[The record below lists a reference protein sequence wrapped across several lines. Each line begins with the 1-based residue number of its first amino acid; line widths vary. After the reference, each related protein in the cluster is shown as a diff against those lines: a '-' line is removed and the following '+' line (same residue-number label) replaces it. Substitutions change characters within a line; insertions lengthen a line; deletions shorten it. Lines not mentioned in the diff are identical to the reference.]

1 MTKNKI
7 KKTNK
12 NIANKSSKKT
22 DLIKNKINFLSNN
35 AGSQINPSVPRS
47 QIEIYQ
53 NKDNKT
59 EIEVQFDNETFWL
72 SLNQIAD
79 LFGRDKSVISRH
91 LKNIFA
97 EKELEKSRTVAKN
110 ATIQIEGEKHV
121 ERIIEFYNLDAIIS
135 VGYRVNSKQGT
146 RFRIWATERLKN
158 YLVKGFAVN
167 EKRVKEYQENLIELR
182 KTIKLIQDSVE
193 LKELS
198 AHESKGFLSIITNYT
213 HSFILLNQFD
223 CDSLDLKKLDKN
235 ITYEIAYEE
244 ACEAITE
251 LKKQLMKKKEASELF
266 GNQKDQSFAG
276 ILGNITQSFGGEYL
290 YKSIEEQAS
299 HLLYFVIKNHPF
311 SDGNK
316 RIGAFLF
323 IWFLAKNKHSLKKS
337 GELKINDNGLVA
349 LALLVAQSNPKE
361 KELMIKL
368 IINLIN
374 EQ

>member
-12 NIANKSSKKT
+12 NIANNT
-22 DLIKNKINFLSNN
+22 
-35 AGSQINPSVPRS
+35 GSQINPSSPRS

-72 SLNQIAD
+72 SLNQIAE

-97 EKELEKSRTVAKN
+97 ECELEKNQVVAFF
-110 ATIQIEGEKHV
+110 ATTASDAKIYQV
-121 ERIIEFYNLDAIIS
+121 EYFNLDAIIS

-167 EKRVKEYQENLIELR
+167 EKRVKEYQKNLIELR

-198 AHESKGFLSIITNYT
+198 TLESKGFLSIITNYT

-223 CDSLDLKKLDKN
+223 SA
-235 ITYEIAYEE
+235 T
-244 ACEAITE
+244 
-251 LKKQLMKKKEASELF
+251 
-266 GNQKDQSFAG
+266 
-276 ILGNITQSFGGEYL
+276 
-290 YKSIEEQAS
+290 
-299 HLLYFVIKNHPF
+299 H
-311 SDGNK
+311 
-316 RIGAFLF
+316 
-323 IWFLAKNKHSLKKS
+323 
-337 GELKINDNGLVA
+337 
-349 LALLVAQSNPKE
+349 
-361 KELMIKL
+361 
-368 IINLIN
+368 
-374 EQ
+374 

>member
-12 NIANKSSKKT
+12 NIANNS
-22 DLIKNKINFLSNN
+22 
-35 AGSQINPSVPRS
+35 GSQINPSATRS

-72 SLNQIAD
+72 SLNQIAE

-97 EKELEKSRTVAKN
+97 ESELEKNQVVAFF
-110 ATIQIEGEKHV
+110 ATTASDAKIYQV
-121 ERIIEFYNLDAIIS
+121 EYFNLDAIIS

-158 YLVKGFAVN
+158 YLVKGFAIN

-198 AHESKGFLSIITNYT
+198 TLESKGFLSIITNYT

-223 CDSLDLKKLDKN
+223 SA
-235 ITYEIAYEE
+235 T
-244 ACEAITE
+244 
-251 LKKQLMKKKEASELF
+251 
-266 GNQKDQSFAG
+266 
-276 ILGNITQSFGGEYL
+276 
-290 YKSIEEQAS
+290 
-299 HLLYFVIKNHPF
+299 H
-311 SDGNK
+311 
-316 RIGAFLF
+316 
-323 IWFLAKNKHSLKKS
+323 
-337 GELKINDNGLVA
+337 
-349 LALLVAQSNPKE
+349 
-361 KELMIKL
+361 
-368 IINLIN
+368 
-374 EQ
+374 

>member
-12 NIANKSSKKT
+12 NIANNT
-22 DLIKNKINFLSNN
+22 
-35 AGSQINPSVPRS
+35 GSQINPSSPRS

-72 SLNQIAD
+72 SLNQIAE

-97 EKELEKSRTVAKN
+97 EKELERSRAVAKN
-110 ATIQIEGEKHV
+110 ATVQIEGEKHV

-135 VGYRVNSKQGT
+135 VGYRVNSKKGT
-146 RFRIWATERLKN
+146 QFRIWATERLKN

-198 AHESKGFLSIITNYT
+198 TLESKGFLSIITNYT
-213 HSFILLNQFD
+213 HSFILLRIKF
-223 CDSLDLKKLDKN
+223 
-235 ITYEIAYEE
+235 AY
-244 ACEAITE
+244 A
-251 LKKQLMKKKEASELF
+251 
-266 GNQKDQSFAG
+266 N
-276 ILGNITQSFGGEYL
+276 
-290 YKSIEEQAS
+290 
-299 HLLYFVIKNHPF
+299 
-311 SDGNK
+311 
-316 RIGAFLF
+316 
-323 IWFLAKNKHSLKKS
+323 LA
-337 GELKINDNGLVA
+337 
-349 LALLVAQSNPKE
+349 
-361 KELMIKL
+361 
-368 IINLIN
+368 
-374 EQ
+374 

>member
-12 NIANKSSKKT
+12 NIANNT
-22 DLIKNKINFLSNN
+22 
-35 AGSQINPSVPRS
+35 GSQINPSAPRS

-72 SLNQIAD
+72 SLNQIAE

-97 EKELEKSRTVAKN
+97 ESELEKNQVVAFF
-110 ATIQIEGEKHV
+110 ATTASDAKIYQV
-121 ERIIEFYNLDAIIS
+121 EYFNLDAIIS

-193 LKELS
+193 LKSLS
-198 AHESKGFLSIITNYT
+198 SHESKGFLSIITNYT
-213 HSFILLNQFD
+213 QSFILLNRFD
-223 CDSLDLKKLDKN
+223 SA
-235 ITYEIAYEE
+235 T
-244 ACEAITE
+244 
-251 LKKQLMKKKEASELF
+251 
-266 GNQKDQSFAG
+266 
-276 ILGNITQSFGGEYL
+276 
-290 YKSIEEQAS
+290 
-299 HLLYFVIKNHPF
+299 H
-311 SDGNK
+311 
-316 RIGAFLF
+316 
-323 IWFLAKNKHSLKKS
+323 
-337 GELKINDNGLVA
+337 
-349 LALLVAQSNPKE
+349 
-361 KELMIKL
+361 
-368 IINLIN
+368 
-374 EQ
+374 

>member
-12 NIANKSSKKT
+12 NIANNT
-22 DLIKNKINFLSNN
+22 
-35 AGSQINPSVPRS
+35 GSQINPSSPRS

-72 SLNQIAD
+72 SLNQIAE

-97 EKELEKSRTVAKN
+97 ESELEKNQVVAFF
-110 ATIQIEGEKHV
+110 ATTASDAKIYQV
-121 ERIIEFYNLDAIIS
+121 EYFNLDAIIS

-158 YLVKGFAVN
+158 YLIKGFAVN

-198 AHESKGFLSIITNYT
+198 ILESKGFLSIITNYT
-213 HSFILLNQFD
+213 QSFILLNQFD
-223 CDSLDLKKLDKN
+223 SA
-235 ITYEIAYEE
+235 T
-244 ACEAITE
+244 
-251 LKKQLMKKKEASELF
+251 
-266 GNQKDQSFAG
+266 
-276 ILGNITQSFGGEYL
+276 
-290 YKSIEEQAS
+290 
-299 HLLYFVIKNHPF
+299 H
-311 SDGNK
+311 
-316 RIGAFLF
+316 
-323 IWFLAKNKHSLKKS
+323 
-337 GELKINDNGLVA
+337 
-349 LALLVAQSNPKE
+349 
-361 KELMIKL
+361 
-368 IINLIN
+368 
-374 EQ
+374 

>member
-12 NIANKSSKKT
+12 NIANNS
-22 DLIKNKINFLSNN
+22 
-35 AGSQINPSVPRS
+35 GSQINPSSPRS

-72 SLNQIAD
+72 SLNQIAE

-97 EKELEKSRTVAKN
+97 ESELEKNQVVAFF
-110 ATIQIEGEKHV
+110 ATTASDAKIYQV
-121 ERIIEFYNLDAIIS
+121 EYFNLDAIIS

-158 YLVKGFAVN
+158 YLVKGFAIN

-198 AHESKGFLSIITNYT
+198 TLESKGFLSIITNYT
-213 HSFILLNQFD
+213 QSFILLNRFD
-223 CDSLDLKKLDKN
+223 SA
-235 ITYEIAYEE
+235 T
-244 ACEAITE
+244 
-251 LKKQLMKKKEASELF
+251 
-266 GNQKDQSFAG
+266 
-276 ILGNITQSFGGEYL
+276 
-290 YKSIEEQAS
+290 
-299 HLLYFVIKNHPF
+299 H
-311 SDGNK
+311 
-316 RIGAFLF
+316 
-323 IWFLAKNKHSLKKS
+323 
-337 GELKINDNGLVA
+337 
-349 LALLVAQSNPKE
+349 
-361 KELMIKL
+361 
-368 IINLIN
+368 
-374 EQ
+374 

>member
-12 NIANKSSKKT
+12 NIANNT
-22 DLIKNKINFLSNN
+22 
-35 AGSQINPSVPRS
+35 GSQINPSSPRS

-72 SLNQIAD
+72 SLNQIAE

-97 EKELEKSRTVAKN
+97 ESELEKNQVVAFF
-110 ATIQIEGEKHV
+110 ATTASDAKIYQV
-121 ERIIEFYNLDAIIS
+121 EYFNLDAIIS

-158 YLVKGFAVN
+158 YLVKGFAIN

-198 AHESKGFLSIITNYT
+198 TLESKGFLSIITNYT
-213 HSFILLNQFD
+213 QSFILLNQFD
-223 CDSLDLKKLDKN
+223 SDSLNLQKLDKN
-235 ITYEIAYEE
+235 ITY
-244 ACEAITE
+244 
-251 LKKQLMKKKEASELF
+251 
-266 GNQKDQSFAG
+266 
-276 ILGNITQSFGGEYL
+276 
-290 YKSIEEQAS
+290 
-299 HLLYFVIKNHPF
+299 
-311 SDGNK
+311 
-316 RIGAFLF
+316 
-323 IWFLAKNKHSLKKS
+323 
-337 GELKINDNGLVA
+337 
-349 LALLVAQSNPKE
+349 
-361 KELMIKL
+361 
-368 IINLIN
+368 
-374 EQ
+374 

>member
-1 MTKNKI
+1 MTKNK
-7 KKTNK
+7 
-12 NIANKSSKKT
+12 ANKP
-22 DLIKNKINFLSNN
+22 NKINLPNQESL
-35 AGSQINPSVPRS
+35 
-47 QIEIYQ
+47 IEIYQ
-53 NKDNKT
+53 TSDNKT
-59 EIEVQFDNETFWL
+59 EIAVRFESESFWL
-72 SLNQIAD
+72 SLNQIAE
-79 LFGRDKSVISRH
+79 LFDRNKSVISRH

-97 EKELEKSRTVAKN
+97 EKELEKSLTVAKN
-110 ATIQIEGEKHV
+110 ATVQIEGEKHV
-121 ERIIEFYNLDAIIS
+121 KRIIEFYNLDAIIS

-146 RFRIWATERLKN
+146 RFRIWATERLKD
-158 YLVKGFAVN
+158 YLIKGFAIN
-167 EKRVKEYQENLIELR
+167 EKRVKEYQENLVELQ
-182 KTIKLIQDSVE
+182 KTIKLIQNSVD
-193 LKELS
+193 LKQLS
-198 AHESKGFLSIITNYT
+198 SAESKGFLDIITNYT
-213 HSFILLNQFD
+213 NSFILLNQFD
-223 CDSLDLKKLDKN
+223 SDSLNLTKLDKN

-244 ACEAITE
+244 ALEAIAE
-251 LKKQLMKKKEASELF
+251 LKKQLIKKKEASELF

-299 HLLYFVIKNHPF
+299 HLLYFIIKNHPF